1 MPSSTAVRGKEC
13 DVSNED
19 NCEMRE
25 AMRGLTLV
33 SDVVVFGLDA
43 DDHTADMGE
52 QAWCLMMEEEILTCS
67 KRERENGR

>member
-1 MPSSTAVRGKEC
+1 
-13 DVSNED
+13 
-19 NCEMRE
+19 MRE